1 MTGRWVRAL
10 IAGMLLAVLLGSSMP
25 GAVLAQDASP
35 LPSPAATQRPDIVLL
50 LLDDMPLMDDRVWD
64 RLPTIR
70 RLFLEQGVRFSD
82 YSGNDPLCCP
92 GRANLLTGQWSH
104 HHGVV
109 RNDAR
114 LFDPRESIATELHDA
129 GYWTGIFGKY
139 FNQTA
144 RLRDKWPAGWDQ
156 SFIFGGNYWNYPA
169 WANGRRVHYGAKDED
184 YSTTVIQRRA
194 LDALQAAPPDKPRFL
209 WLAPFAIHGGLDQK
223 RVGSL
228 QAQPAVEDI
237 GSPLCAGIPDW
248 STPANLEFDM
258 SDKPAYL
265 RQLPLIPS
273 RPLVR
278 ACEAL
283 LSVDRLLAAVL
294 AELAAEGRPAPMII
308 LTADNGMAWGAHRW
322 LLKHV
327 PYATPLPLFIR
338 WDALLGS
345 APAIVSTTVTN
356 VDIAPT
362 LCAMAGCRMGPYHNG
377 YGVDGISLLP
387 LLDDIGR
394 ANRLASATSRRSLPD
409 GITRAADG
417 TIAGLHL
424 GREVIFTEH
433 LSRIEAHG
441 MPPWRG
447 LQTSDEAPIGR
458 WIWTQYVTGETELY
472 DISGGPCWTW
482 HAGDPGDPCEL
493 TNLAHDPAY
502 ASTRATLATTL
513 AARERHPL
521 RLTSP

>member
-1 MTGRWVRAL
+1 VSP
-10 IAGMLLAVLLGSSMP
+10 AGSLPAGVARPDVVVLLIDD
-25 GAVLAQDASP
+25 LAQ
-35 LPSPAATQRPDIVLL
+35 I
-50 LLDDMPLMDDRVWD
+50 DDRVWE
-64 RLPTIR
+64 RLPTIK
-70 RLFLEQGVRFSD
+70 RLFLDGSIRFTD
-82 YSGNDPLCCP
+82 YVGNDPLCCP
-92 GRANLLTGQWSH
+92 GRANLLTGQWSQ
-104 HHGVV
+104 HHGVLW
-109 RNDAR
+109 NNAR
-114 LFDPRESIATELHDA
+114 LFDARETISTELHSA

-169 WANGRRVHYGAKDED
+169 WANGRRVHYGATDDD
-184 YSTTVIQRRA
+184 YSTTVIGRRV
-194 LDALQAAPPDKPRFL
+194 LDALQAAPADKPRFL
-209 WLAPFAIHGGLDQK
+209 WLAPFAIHGGFDQQ
-223 RVGSL
+223 RVASL
-228 QAQPAVEDI
+228 QAQPAPEDI

-248 STPANLEFDM
+248 STPANLEYDM

-265 RQLPLIPS
+265 RTLPLIPS

-283 LSVDRLLAAVL
+283 LSVDRLLASVL

-308 LTADNGMAWGAHRW
+308 LTSDNGMAWGAHRW

-327 PYATPLPLFIR
+327 PYATPIPLFIR
-338 WDALLGS
+338 WDALLGA
-345 APAIVSTTVTN
+345 APATVSTTVTN

-362 LCAMAGCRMGPYHNG
+362 LCAMAGCRMGPYPNG

-394 ANRLASATSRRSLPD
+394 ANRLASATSRRSTPD

-433 LSRIEAHG
+433 LSSIEAHG

-482 HAGDPGDPCEL
+482 QTGDPGDPCEL
-493 TNLAHDPAY
+493 TNVAQDPAY
-502 ASTRATLATTL
+502 AAIRATLSATLTQ
-513 AARERHPL
+513 RERHPL
-521 RLTSP
+521 RLAGP